1 MFSIVRLVSSH
12 RWSFSGPV
20 RGRTVRPVRTA
31 PLLLALAVAGCA
43 STVSGTGSARLSP
56 NSDSSRAAPSSA
68 PATTAAPTSPPV
80 LTPAGLG
87 ERLRAAAV
95 REHSAHVDVVSG
107 GLGGRADEQ
116 LDGGTVT
123 ALHVVQSVGA
133 GVSYEIIA
141 VGRRAWVHL
150 PAFYS
155 THARWVI
162 VSRSSPVTP
171 ARNLAGALS
180 GVRATASPATAA
192 GYVSEA
198 ASVRVLGRRTVDGTA
213 TTAYAVL
220 VVASRLPPG
229 SPLRAQLA
237 AAGLDKVT
245 LELDAD
251 ANDRLVRFAAQGISV
266 TWSHLDEPVHIAPP
280 PAAQTGR
287 S

>member
-1 MFSIVRLVSSH
+1 M
-12 RWSFSGPV
+12 
-20 RGRTVRPVRTA
+20 RPVRTA

-43 STVSGTGSARLSP
+43 STVSGTGSARV
-56 NSDSSRAAPSSA
+56 APSSA
-68 PATTAAPTSPPV
+68 ASGAASPTSAASTAAAPTSPPV
-80 LTPAGLG
+80 LTPAALG
-87 ERLRAAAV
+87 QRLRAAAV

-107 GLGGRADEQ
+107 GLGGQADEQ

-123 ALHVVQSVGA
+123 ALHVVQNVGA

-162 VSRSSPVTP
+162 VSRGSPVTP
-171 ARNLAGALS
+171 ARNLAGALP

-220 VVASRLPPG
+220 VVASRLPAG

-251 ANDRLVRFAAQGISV
+251 AADRLVRFAAQGISV

-280 PAAQTGR
+280 PAGQTGR